1 MIRTCDNCHREFDE
15 SIAAGICPHCGN
27 ILPDTVKKTQAM
39 FPGAEEE
46 AQKTS
51 MSQTVPLFVDEE
63 PGEPVQHYE
72 DPRWLPLGTIL
83 NSRYRVCKVIGS
95 GGFGITYQVW
105 DTQNSVYKAV
115 KEYFQQGVV
124 NRIPGHTEVLIS
136 APKRREEFEYGKER
150 LLNEARIVAK
160 FQSSSIVRVDDYFEE
175 NNTAYMVME
184 YLETKTLE
192 EYILERKSVL
202 DSDLA
207 IRIGVRICE
216 ALEEIHRAGVLHR
229 DVSPDNIF
237 VTSDGDVKIIDFGS
251 ARLSKEDVDDRL
263 IVLKPGFAP
272 PEQYEKIDVNNDRQ
286 QAWTDVYALGATLYL
301 CMTGQVPAESSDRKA
316 DFDTNT
322 DRVRYPHEI
331 NPNIP
336 EFLSNVIMTA
346 MAINIHER
354 FQNASELK
362 EALLQER
369 KVLPVEVVRKRKQ
382 IRRTVAIGASI
393 AVILVLAFT
402 GIWRYFDRKEDATLR
417 EAAVSIWYCVSEEES
432 LRQQKNDTFEAM
444 KQELNASDKFSEITV
459 ELTAIPE
466 GEYAARLEEAY
477 TSGEMPLIFESP
489 DPGAAYLNG
498 VEDLKEVIDSVED
511 DGCWF
516 LRDYDSYFGDRTRIP
531 LGFNVPVI
539 YINTA
544 LVPDYS
550 EDLHVD
556 GMEDLMALSGGD
568 LVYQPMVVNEELM
581 GTYEAMFPDFASYQ
595 GNMTGYTMDS
605 FLNGEAVV
613 LFSDTADYYTVRNHL
628 QSNFAMI
635 RIEVGEVVCRFCDY
649 WSISDCEGD
658 AEIAAKEILA
668 YFLTNNFQDQY
679 YVQTNLPGL
688 PIEKQAVQDYA
699 WVTKSMEKFLTDFNN
714 YSFVKQ

>member
-1 MIRTCDNCHREFDE
+1 MMITCNNCLREFDE

-27 ILPDTVKKTQAM
+27 DLPEKANKTQAM
-39 FPGAEEE
+39 FPQAEDETRE
-46 AQKTS
+46 TS
-51 MSQTVPLFVDEE
+51 ISHTVPMFVDEE
-63 PGEPVQHYE
+63 QSESMQQYE

-95 GGFGITYQVW
+95 GGFGITYKVW

-124 NRIPGHTEVLIS
+124 NRIPGQTEVLIS

-160 FQSSSIVRVDDYFEE
+160 FQSTSIVRVDDYFEE

-184 YLETKTLE
+184 YLEAKNLE
-192 EYILERKSVL
+192 EYIHERKSVL
-202 DSDLA
+202 DADQA
-207 IRIGVRICE
+207 IRIGVHICE

-229 DVSPDNIF
+229 DIAPDNIH
-237 VTSDGDVKIIDFGS
+237 VTPESDVKIIDFGS
-251 ARLSKEDVDDRL
+251 ARLSKEDVDDQM
-263 IVLKPGFAP
+263 IAVKPGFAP
-272 PEQYEKIDVNNDRQ
+272 PEQYERIDLNNDRQ
-286 QAWTDVYALGATLYL
+286 QAWTDIYALGATLYL
-301 CMTGQVPAESSDRKA
+301 CTTGQVPTESTNRKA

-354 FQNASELK
+354 FQNASEMK

-382 IRRTVAIGASI
+382 IRRTVGIGASI

-402 GIWRYFDRKEDATLR
+402 GMWRYFDRKEDATLR
-417 EAAVSIWYCVSEEES
+417 EAAVSIWYCVSDEES
-432 LRQQKNDTFEAM
+432 LRQQKNETFEAM
-444 KQELNASDKFSEITV
+444 KQELNASDKFAEITV

-466 GEYAARLEEAY
+466 RDYAIRLEEAY
-477 TSGEMPLIFESP
+477 ASGNMPQIFESP
-489 DPGAAYLNG
+489 DRDAAWLSGAEN
-498 VEDLKEVIDSVED
+498 LKSVIDSVEED
-511 DGCWF
+511 SCWF
-516 LRDYDSYFGDRTRIP
+516 LRDYDSYFEDYARIP

-539 YINTA
+539 YINTV

-550 EDLHVD
+550 DDLYVD
-556 GMEDLMALSGGD
+556 GMDDLMALSGGD
-568 LVYQPMVVNEELM
+568 LVYQPMVLNEDLKSS
-581 GTYEAMFPDFASYQ
+581 YEAMFSDFASYEE
-595 GNMTGYTMDS
+595 GMTGYTKEN

-613 LFSDTADYYTVRNHL
+613 YFSDTSDYYTVRNRL

-635 RIEVGEVVCRFCDY
+635 RIETEEIVCRFCDY
-649 WSISDCEGD
+649 WSISECDGD
-658 AEIAAKEILA
+658 TETAAKEILA

-679 YVQTNLPGL
+679 YVQTNLSGL

-699 WVTKSMEKFLTDFNN
+699 WVTKSMEKFLTDINN

>member
-1 MIRTCDNCHREFDE
+1 MMRLCKNCIREFDE
-15 SIAAGICPHCGN
+15 SIAAGICPHCGS
-27 ILPDTVKKTQAM
+27 ILSEQMEKTQAM
-39 FPGAEEE
+39 FSWGEDEVQEASASQSVPFTTGEE
-46 AQKTS
+46 Q
-51 MSQTVPLFVDEE
+51 
-63 PGEPVQHYE
+63 GEPVQHYE
-72 DPRWLPLGTIL
+72 DPRWLPPGTIL

-124 NRIPGHTEVLIS
+124 NRIPGQTEVLIS
-136 APKRREEFEYGKER
+136 APKRREEFQYGKER

-184 YLETKTLE
+184 YLEMKTLE
-192 EYILERKSVL
+192 EYILDRKSVL
-202 DSDLA
+202 DAEHA
-207 IRIGVRICE
+207 IRIGVHICE
-216 ALEEIHRAGVLHR
+216 ALEEIHQAGVLHR
-229 DVSPDNIF
+229 DISPDNIF
-237 VTSDGDVKIIDFGS
+237 VTSEGDVKIIDFGS
-251 ARLSKEDVDDRL
+251 ARLSKDDVDDRL

-272 PEQYEKIDVNNDRQ
+272 PEQYEKIDINNDRQ

-382 IRRTVAIGASI
+382 IRRTVGIGASI

-402 GIWRYFDRKEDATLR
+402 GIWRYFDRKEDAILR
-417 EAAVSIWYCVSEEES
+417 EATVSIWYCIAEEES
-432 LRQQKNDTFEAM
+432 LQQQKNDTFEAM
-444 KQELNASDKFSEITV
+444 KQELNASDKFSEVTV

-466 GEYAARLEEAY
+466 HEYAARLEAAY
-477 TSGEMPLIFESP
+477 ASDQMPQIFESP
-489 DPGAAYLNG
+489 DPDAAYLDG
-498 VEDLKEVIDSVED
+498 VEDLSAVIDSVENES
-511 DGCWF
+511 CWF
-516 LRDYDSYFGDRTRIP
+516 IRDYDDYFGDRTRIP

-539 YINTA
+539 YINTV
-544 LVPDYS
+544 LVSDYS
-550 EDLHVD
+550 EELHVN
-556 GMEDLMALSGGD
+556 GMDDLMALSGGE
-568 LVYQPMVVNEELM
+568 LVYKPMVLNEELKAS
-581 GTYEAMFPDFASYQ
+581 YEAMLPDFASYAA
-595 GNMTGYTMDS
+595 GMDGYSIED
-605 FLNGEAVV
+605 FLNGEAV
-613 LFSDTADYYTVRNHL
+613 LYFSDSADYYTVRNRL

-635 RIEVGEVVCRFCDY
+635 RVETEEVVCRFCDY
-649 WSISDCEGD
+649 WSISSCEGD
-658 AEIAAKEILA
+658 TEIAAKEILA

-699 WVTKSMEKFLTDFNN
+699 WVTKSMEKFLTDLNN